1 MPIPQAIEMSYLEA
15 LTQQTLDY
23 QADILLARAY
33 HAGVQPIYLTERQ
46 KEYLDL
52 HQDNQF
58 CLNLCR
64 IIVTALTD
72 ELNVVGFETGEKEN
86 AEGIKQQAEWF
97 WDVWQKNRMDAQ
109 QSEIHNRAVAESE
122 AFIILDWDSEGK
134 YPVMV
139 LHERYTSMQASA
151 WEDRWDGL
159 TTSAMEQLTGTDNGV
174 WIVYENDDP
183 NQKAIVGVQRWTEI
197 LRSEEGR
204 ADPRQ
209 RQTLYYPDRIERYFY
224 NGTEWELLEDGVKEW
239 NDKTG
244 KPLGIP
250 VIHFKNIDMRPEA
263 WDAIPINDAANKTW
277 VDILGSADTLGFP
290 MLAVL
295 RMWPTTDGK
304 SPASDGA
311 NVWSFGPGEIIG
323 NAQAEDGA
331 SITKIEGSDP
341 TPLMETLKDQIMFAA
356 NITGT
361 PASRF
366 VTTAQIASDKTL
378 KEQDRQLHKRA
389 INHQILLGQAWAD
402 VMVMARRIANA
413 FGNEGMDEKIT
424 VKPVWKSLTTI
435 EDLKEEKDLGVPLE
449 SIWLKMGKSQ
459 AEIAEMK
466 GTTEYRLNLFKA
478 IFEGFT
484 AASQN
489 GMTLDGYLKLIGL
502 SEDEVKEITA
512 AMGSDTIPPTE
523 L

>member
-1 MPIPQAIEMSYLEA
+1 M
-15 LTQQTLDY
+15 
-23 QADILLARAY
+23 
-33 HAGVQPIYLTERQ
+33 
-46 KEYLDL
+46 
-52 HQDNQF
+52 
-58 CLNLCR
+58 
-64 IIVTALTD
+64 
-72 ELNVVGFETGEKEN
+72 
-86 AEGIKQQAEWF
+86 
-97 WDVWQKNRMDAQ
+97 
-109 QSEIHNRAVAESE
+109 
-122 AFIILDWDSEGK
+122 
-134 YPVMV
+134 
-139 LHERYTSMQASA
+139 
-151 WEDRWDGL
+151 
-159 TTSAMEQLTGTDNGV
+159 
-174 WIVYENDDP
+174 
-183 NQKAIVGVQRWTEI
+183 
-197 LRSEEGR
+197 
-204 ADPRQ
+204 
-209 RQTLYYPDRIERYFY
+209 
-224 NGTEWELLEDGVKEW
+224 
-239 NDKTG
+239 
-244 KPLGIP
+244 
-250 VIHFKNIDMRPEA
+250 
-263 WDAIPINDAANKTW
+263 
-277 VDILGSADTLGFP
+277 
-290 MLAVL
+290 
-295 RMWPTTDGK
+295 
-304 SPASDGA
+304 
-311 NVWSFGPGEIIG
+311 WSFGPGEIIG

-459 AEIAEMK
+459 DEIAEMK

-512 AMGSDTIPPTE
+512 AMGSDTIPPIE